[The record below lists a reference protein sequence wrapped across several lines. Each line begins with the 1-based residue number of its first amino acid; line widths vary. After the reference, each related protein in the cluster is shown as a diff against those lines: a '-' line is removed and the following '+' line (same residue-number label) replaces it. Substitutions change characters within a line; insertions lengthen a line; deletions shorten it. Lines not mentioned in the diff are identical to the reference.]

1 MQRTLFTLLTVFFF
15 SASVCAQKKGPGYK
29 KLDWGLKSGI
39 NFSTLHGSGTK
50 SLNPGW
56 KTGFVFGA
64 FFRINKMKT
73 VVIQPELLYS
83 SMGGHLGDGTN
94 TTKSSYRINYFS
106 IPVLARISLCK
117 DKQKFFAV
125 VGPQADILLYAKQV
139 EANEGTAV
147 TNEFKDFSFNATA
160 GVEYWPHREIGL
172 SARYIY
178 GFSNIVRTGGDIKNM
193 GAQLTLAVKL

>member
-1 MQRTLFTLLTVFFF
+1 MQKIFFSVLTVLLLATTSF
-15 SASVCAQKKGPGYK
+15 AQKKSPGYK

-64 FFRINKMKT
+64 FFRLNKLKK

-83 SMGGHLGDGTN
+83 SMGGHLGDGAN
-94 TTKSSYRINYFS
+94 TAKSSYRVNYFS

-139 EANEGTAV
+139 ENNEGTAV
-147 TNEFKDFSFNATA
+147 TNDFKDFSFNGTA
-160 GVEYWPHREIGL
+160 GIEYWPHREIGL

-178 GFSNIVRTGGDIKNM
+178 GFSNIVKTGGDVKNM